1 MKVKIN
7 DELKEIPEDSKI
19 TDILKAEEIIEPVAV
34 DVFVNG
40 EKVNFEDYESFKLK
54 EGDEIEIV
62 YLFASG

>member
-7 DELKEIPEDSKI
+7 DELKEIAENSKI
-19 TDILKAEEIIEPVAV
+19 IDLLEAEEIIEPVAV

>member
-7 DELKEIPEDSKI
+7 DELKEIAENSKI
-19 TDILKAEEIIEPVAV
+19 IDILEAEEIIEPVAV

>member
-7 DELKEIPEDSKI
+7 NELKEIAENSKI
-19 TDILKAEEIIEPVAV
+19 IDILEAEEIIEPVAV

>member
-7 DELKEIPEDSKI
+7 DEIKEIPENSKI
-19 TDILKAEEIIEPVAV
+19 IDILEAEEIIEPVAV

-40 EKVNFEDYESFKLK
+40 KKVDFEDFENFTLK
-54 EGDEIEIV
+54 EGDEVEIV

>member
-7 DELKEIPEDSKI
+7 DELKEIAENSKI
-19 TDILKAEEIIEPVAV
+19 IDILEAEEIIEPVAV

-40 EKVNFEDYESFKLK
+40 EKVNCEDYESFNLK